1 MTDKNILSATVG
13 LEVKKKKIT
22 YIFSIGEFFILNDD
36 FKERFKVYVGPMT
49 STMQKMEGIADSCI
63 TQNVMEFSNFWMDI
77 SKIGQYTWID
87 IQNVIWISVCILSHK
102 KTI

>member
-1 MTDKNILSATVG
+1 
-13 LEVKKKKIT
+13 
-22 YIFSIGEFFILNDD
+22 
-36 FKERFKVYVGPMT
+36 MT
-49 STMQKMEGIADSCI
+49 STMQKIEGIVKSSHKNGVYCI
-63 TQNVMEFSNFWMDI
+63 TQNVMEFSNFWMDK

>member
-1 MTDKNILSATVG
+1 
-13 LEVKKKKIT
+13 
-22 YIFSIGEFFILNDD
+22 
-36 FKERFKVYVGPMT
+36 MT
-49 STMQKMEGIADSCI
+49 STMQKMEGIAESSHKNGIYCI
-63 TQNVMEFSNFWMDI
+63 TQNVMEFSNFWMDK